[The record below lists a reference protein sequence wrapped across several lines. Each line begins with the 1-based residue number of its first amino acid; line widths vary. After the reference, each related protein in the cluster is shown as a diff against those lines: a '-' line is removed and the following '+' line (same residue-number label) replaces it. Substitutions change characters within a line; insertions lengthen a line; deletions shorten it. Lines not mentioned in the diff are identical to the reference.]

1 MQKLVN
7 EIGLGQAPGV
17 EDRRLA
23 ALVVGDNADQA
34 VADPAELIADREGR
48 DPLQFDAVGAQAEA
62 SLPLGEERVLAAVSK
77 SDNESQ
83 SSLRLRRAASKWS
96 GTVYSRSTRSE
107 AQGSAEWRRRRA
119 CPSQALAL
127 KATASGGCR
136 LLGGCR
142 SRRAGTVV
150 AERLERGQNGPLGQ
164 RRLAA
169 QRSSR

>member
-1 MQKLVN
+1 MLLSSFPRPTRGEQSIRGGIHLRLGPIGMPYMQKLVN
-7 EIGLGQAPGV
+7 DVGASQAPGV

-83 SSLRLRRAASKWS
+83 SSLRVRRAASS
-96 GTVYSRSTRSE
+96 L
-107 AQGSAEWRRRRA
+107 AETPA
-119 CPSQALAL
+119 LQA
-127 KATASGGCR
+127 
-136 LLGGCR
+136 
-142 SRRAGTVV
+142 SRRAR
-150 AERLERGQNGPLGQ
+150 ARHRRWRQ
-164 RRLAA
+164 R
-169 QRSSR
+169 